1 MLYTLSRSPYACD
14 VAALL
19 RIEQS
24 GDDLLL
30 LSDGVIAGLA
40 GSAAARALNASLL
53 TLHALEN
60 DVVARGLFPYFSPNI
75 TIISYTDFV
84 RLTEKQPQQL
94 AW

>member
-14 VAALL
+14 LAALL
-19 RIEQS
+19 RIAQP

-40 GSAAARALNASLL
+40 GSPPALTLGASPL

-60 DVVARGLFPYFSPNI
+60 DIVARGVSAHFSPNI
-75 TIISYTDFV
+75 AIINYTDFV
-84 RLTEKQPQQL
+84 RLTEKQPPQM